1 MVKKNLQNHV
11 LSCNQNALRESF
23 LSRTNQSFNAHILR
37 RIFSIRKM
45 KLPICLRTIRAL
57 LFIAVPPSLKYFL
70 APCIAP
76 TFLLMMFIGC
86 GASKR
91 MTNASSESATLSSI
105 RQSILDEASAWLG
118 VEYRYR
124 GTNKSGVDCS
134 GFVLRVYE
142 SAGMRIPRTTKEQF
156 TIGEKISRA
165 SLLPGDLVF
174 FQNTAGKGIS
184 HVGIY
189 FGNGKFIH
197 ASTTRGVILSDLNEA
212 YYLRHFAG
220 ARQVLH

>member
-1 MVKKNLQNHV
+1 M
-11 LSCNQNALRESF
+11 
-23 LSRTNQSFNAHILR
+23 
-37 RIFSIRKM
+37 RKT
-45 KLPICLRTIRAL
+45 KLPICLRTMRTL
-57 LFIAVPPSLKYFL
+57 LFLPVPPSLKYFL
-70 APCIAP
+70 APWIAA
-76 TFLLMMFIGC
+76 TFLSMMLVGC

-91 MTNASSESATLSSI
+91 TTNTSSERTTLSSL
-105 RQSILDEASAWLG
+105 RQNILDEASAWLG
-118 VEYRYR
+118 VKYRYR
-124 GTNKSGVDCS
+124 GTDKSGVDCS

-189 FGNGKFIH
+189 FGNEKFIH

-220 ARQVLH
+220 ARQVLR